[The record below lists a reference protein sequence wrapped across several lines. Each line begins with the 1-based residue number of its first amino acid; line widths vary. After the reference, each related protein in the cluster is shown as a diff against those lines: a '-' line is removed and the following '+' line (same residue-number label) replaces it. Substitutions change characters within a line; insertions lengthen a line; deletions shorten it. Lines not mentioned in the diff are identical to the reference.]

1 MQTVDL
7 LVCRACGGRA
17 QTLLVHRSEQASF
30 AHRLGQVWRYPFTP
44 HGLALVAGL
53 GALLTFLGFMT
64 NVSFVLMRMFPALL
78 AAGTF
83 WSTVFAI
90 IRSSARGETDVPL
103 PDFSDIF
110 NDWFVPVLRG
120 LLATSPV
127 WLTLFLYSVATGGW
141 DVLQYVKGLL
151 NDPMFYATGRT
162 HPVPVEKLL
171 EDPLAWL
178 LGLAGL
184 AYLPMALMLA
194 AAGIDLLDLFNPVKA
209 ARALRR
215 LGRDYA
221 VALGAL
227 LTLGLVF
234 LVVRLFTSGLRAV
247 NILVLSSW
255 LSASLECLVAFVMA
269 RVLGL
274 LLYTRGDALGYG
286 APNDYLLPLLD
297 AAPST
302 SLLPQ
307 DTQLPVPSTAVA
319 APPPGGAP
327 APPET
332 QLQELARAVQARDV
346 LEALSLYAALGLPR
360 TAIAPELHLFV
371 GQAAATYEDYTL
383 AVRALESAADVAPD
397 DPIAPR
403 ALVLLARVLG
413 ERMQE
418 PSRARDV
425 YRYIVDRYPDTDA
438 SRFAQARLPP
448 TT

>member
-7 LVCRACGGRA
+7 LVCRACGGQARP
-17 QTLLVHRSEQASF
+17 LLVHRSERASF
-30 AHRLGQVWRYPFTP
+30 AYRLGQVWRYPFTP

-53 GALLTFLGFMT
+53 GALLTFLGFVT
-64 NVSFVLMRMFPALL
+64 NVSFVLMRLFPAAL

-90 IRSSARGETDVPL
+90 VRSSARGEPDVPL
-103 PDFSDIF
+103 PDFSDF
-110 NDWFVPVLRG
+110 FQDWLVPALRG

-127 WLTLFLYSVATGGW
+127 WLTLLLYFVSAGGW
-141 DVLQYVKGLL
+141 DVLQYVDRLL
-151 NDPMFYATGRT
+151 SDPMFYTTGRL
-162 HPVPVEKLL
+162 HAVPGEPLL
-171 EDPLAWL
+171 EDPIAWL

-209 ARALRR
+209 VRAMRR
-215 LGRDYA
+215 LGRDYL

-234 LVVRLFTSGLRAV
+234 LVVRVFTSGLRAA

-255 LSASLECLVAFVMA
+255 LSVSLECLVAFVMA

-286 APNDYLLPLLD
+286 DPGDYLTPLLD

-302 SLLPQ
+302 SLRAQ
-307 DTQLPVPSTAVA
+307 DAQLPP
-319 APPPGGAP
+319 PPPGAR
-327 APPET
+327 
-332 QLQELARAVQARDV
+332 LQELARAVQARDV
-346 LEALSLYAALGLPR
+346 LEALSLYAALELPKA
-360 TAIAPELHLFV
+360 AIAPELHLFV
-371 GQAAATYEDYTL
+371 GQAAATYEDYAL

-413 ERMQE
+413 ERMRE
-418 PSRARDV
+418 PARARDV
-425 YRYIVDRYPDTDA
+425 YQYIVDRYPDTEA
-438 SRFAQARLPP
+438 SRFARARLPP
-448 TT
+448 TS

>member
-7 LVCRACGGRA
+7 LVCRACGGQA
-17 QTLLVHRSEQASF
+17 QPLLVHRSERASF
-30 AHRLGQVWRYPFTP
+30 AHRLGQVWSYPFTP
-44 HGLALVAGL
+44 HGLILVVGL
-53 GALLTFLGFMT
+53 GALLTFFGFMT
-64 NVSFVLMRMFPALL
+64 SVSLVLMRVFPALL
-78 AAGTF
+78 AAGAF

-90 IRSSARGETDVPL
+90 VRSSARGETDVPL
-103 PDFSDIF
+103 PDFSDLF
-110 NDWFVPVLRG
+110 QDWFVPALRG

-127 WLTLFLYSVATGGW
+127 WLTLLLYFVFAGGW
-141 DVLQYVKGLL
+141 DVARYMDRLL
-151 NDPMFYATGRT
+151 SDPMFYTTGRL
-162 HPVPVEKLL
+162 HSVPGETLL
-171 EDPLAWL
+171 ADPIAWL

-209 ARALRR
+209 VRAMRR

-221 VALGAL
+221 VALGVL

-234 LVVRLFTSGLRAV
+234 LVVRVFTSGLRAA

-286 APNDYLLPLLD
+286 DPGDYLTPLLD

-302 SLLPQ
+302 SLRAQDALPSE
-307 DTQLPVPSTAVA
+307 PRA
-319 APPPGGAP
+319 AASPGP
-327 APPET
+327 

-346 LEALSLYAALGLPR
+346 LEALSLYAALDLPR

-371 GQAAATYEDYTL
+371 GQAAATYEDYAL

-418 PSRARDV
+418 PARARDV

-438 SRFAQARLPP
+438 SRFARARLPP
-448 TT
+448 TS

>member
-7 LVCRACGGRA
+7 LVCRACGGQA
-17 QTLLVHRSEQASF
+17 QPLIVHRSEQASF
-30 AHRLGQVWRYPFTP
+30 AHRLGQVWSYPFTP
-44 HGLALVAGL
+44 HGLTLVAGL
-53 GALLTFLGFMT
+53 GALLTFFGFMT
-64 NVSFVLMRMFPALL
+64 NVSFVLMRVFPALL
-78 AAGTF
+78 AAGAF
-83 WSTVFAI
+83 WSTIFAI
-90 IRSSARGETDVPL
+90 VRSSARGETDVPL
-103 PDFSDIF
+103 PEFSDF
-110 NDWFVPVLRG
+110 FLDWFVPVLRG

-127 WLTLFLYSVATGGW
+127 WLTLLLYFVFAGGW
-141 DVLQYVKGLL
+141 DISRYMERLL
-151 NDPMFYATGRT
+151 NDPMFYTTGRL
-162 HPVPVEKLL
+162 HSVPGETLL
-171 EDPLAWL
+171 DDPIAWL

-209 ARALRR
+209 VRAMRR

-234 LVVRLFTSGLRAV
+234 LVVRVFTSGLRAA

-274 LLYTRGDALGYG
+274 LLYTRGDVLGYG
-286 APNDYLLPLLD
+286 DPGDYLTPLLD

-302 SLLPQ
+302 SLRAQDALPSEPRA
-307 DTQLPVPSTAVA
+307 TAEEST
-319 APPPGGAP
+319 PGAP
-327 APPET
+327 ASAGP

-346 LEALSLYAALGLPR
+346 LEALSLYAALDLPK

-371 GQAAATYEDYTL
+371 GQAAATYEDYAL

-418 PSRARDV
+418 PARARDV
-425 YRYIVDRYPDTDA
+425 YLYIVDRYPDTEA
-438 SRFAQARLPP
+438 SRFARARLQP
-448 TT
+448 TS